1 MPLPSAEGLAAVLR
15 RSGIGAH
22 PLQWRLPPIETY
34 PRVVAFAQTPVGK
47 LVLFLSFGALL
58 KPLMDEL
65 WLATILAAA
74 LVSLAGRYRFH
85 AALLATGALLLLDPA
100 WFDFR
105 AAFYVAREQVLLD
118 TLDARHLHHGTLV
131 AGVLLAAAAMY
142 LARRFRNHPLGRRPV
157 LAEHLLYFCLIGLAT
172 SKLLQG
178 VPLLLLWSLIAVF
191 SAYFWFLAYAL
202 MDMRQRQP
210 TPLLLQFATFHPFFG
225 STTVPMG
232 KGAANWRSVD
242 SASAEALAVT
252 QLKGLKLLVW
262 TWVLSGLLWAMREV
276 VYVELGIPSLKVTFG
291 EFQAF
296 GRVIRPMPLGLLSV
310 VANFAEHLLNIAIF
324 GHVIIATA
332 RLAGFRLLRNTFRPL
347 TARTIAEFWNRLFY
361 YFKEVLV
368 NIYFYPTYLRW
379 FKRHPRLR
387 IAFATFMAAG
397 VGNFFFHFM
406 LLEQVIA
413 EEGPLEAMLQLQS
426 YAFYCFALATGII
439 ISQLRDHKPDPAAG
453 WWRRQFLPSLGVAV
467 FFCFLSFFDGPQRH
481 VPLMQNF
488 QFLFQVLGVDRWIP
502 LTA

>member
-1 MPLPSAEGLAAVLR
+1 MPSPTTDDLATVLR
-15 RSGIGAH
+15 RSGLGGS
-22 PLQWRLPPIETY
+22 PLEWRLPPIETY
-34 PRVVAFAQTPVGK
+34 PQVVAFCQTYPGK
-47 LVLFLSFGALL
+47 LLLFVGFGALL
-58 KPLMDEL
+58 QTLIDDL
-65 WLATILAAA
+65 WLAMTIAAA

-85 AALLATGALLLLDPA
+85 AALLATGTLLVLDPS

-105 AAFYVAREQVLLD
+105 AVYNAALQEAMLD
-118 TLDARHLHHGTLV
+118 TLHPIHVRDGTLL
-131 AGVLLAAAAMY
+131 AGVPLAAAALY

-157 LAEHLLYFCLIGLAT
+157 LAQHLLYFCLIGLAA
-172 SKLLQG
+172 SHLLQG
-178 VPLLLLWSLIAVF
+178 ATQVLLWSLIAVF

-202 MDMRQRQP
+202 MDMRHRKP

-225 STTVPMG
+225 SSTVPMG

-242 SASAEALAVT
+242 SVTPEQLAVT

-262 TWVLSGLLWAMREV
+262 TLVLSGLLWVMREIA
-276 VYVELGIPSLKVTFG
+276 YVELGIPTLTIAFG

-296 GRVIRPMPLGLLSV
+296 GRAPTMPLGLLSV
-310 VANFAEHLLNIAIF
+310 VANFAEHLLNIAIS

-347 TARTIAEFWNRLFY
+347 SARSIAEFWNRLFY

-368 NIYFYPTYLRW
+368 HVYFYPTYLRW

-406 LLEQVIA
+406 LVEEAIA
-413 EEGPLEAMLQLQS
+413 REGPLAALLHLQS
-426 YAFYCFALATGII
+426 YAFYCLLLATGII
-439 ISQLRDHKPDPAAG
+439 VSQLRDYKPDADAG
-453 WWRRQFLPSLGVAV
+453 WLRRQFLPSLGVAV
-467 FFCFLSFFDGPQRH
+467 FFCFLSFFDGIQST
-481 VPLMQNF
+481 VPLLQNF
-488 QFLFQVLGVDRWIP
+488 RFLAQILGVDRWIP
-502 LTA
+502 VTG